1 MLGQNSNWE
10 FFSLVSNQLWMGD
23 MDDKNVDLHEG
34 NGLLVDGFALGAKV
48 SFVTLWSTFCVLDSL
63 FGIFVKHNS

>member
-1 MLGQNSNWE
+1 
-10 FFSLVSNQLWMGD
+10 MGD